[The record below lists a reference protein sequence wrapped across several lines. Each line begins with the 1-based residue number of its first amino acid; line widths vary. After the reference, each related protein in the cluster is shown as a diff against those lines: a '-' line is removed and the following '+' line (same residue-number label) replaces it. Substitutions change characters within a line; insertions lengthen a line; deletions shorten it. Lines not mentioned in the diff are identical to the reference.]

1 MKSADLTSTY
11 SGNNHYARGSNQ
23 TKVRAYNERLV
34 LTLIRQNG
42 PMAKAEIARAT
53 GLSAQTVSV
62 ITRALEADKLLQ
74 KETPIRGK
82 IGQPS
87 VPMSLNKE
95 GAFFLGLKVGR
106 RSLDLVITDFTGA
119 IRARINK
126 RHSYPSPAA
135 VIEFTHMAIERL
147 LNNLTNEERDRVA
160 GLGIAIPFRLWEWAK
175 ALGLDPKDMEDWK
188 TEDIAEKI
196 SQKWDFPIYLQN
208 DASAACGAELV
219 FGAQDRPRDFLYF
232 FIGFFIGGGLVL
244 DDSLYTG
251 KTGNAAAM
259 GPLPIRKSNGT
270 TISLMDLASLVRL
283 EQAVIEAGGIAETIW
298 ENTQNWDIDPALVD
312 TWITATVSALVE
324 GIIAASCIID
334 FECVMVEGWLP
345 EDIRARIVAGVNA
358 KLQGVVAP
366 GIDLPTARAGTIGSD
381 ARALG
386 GASLP
391 LSDRFLIDRNGF
403 VNR

>member
-1 MKSADLTSTY
+1 MKTADLTSTY

-147 LNNLTNEERDRVA
+147 LNNLTN
-160 GLGIAIPFRLWEWAK
+160 
-175 ALGLDPKDMEDWK
+175 
-188 TEDIAEKI
+188 
-196 SQKWDFPIYLQN
+196 
-208 DASAACGAELV
+208 
-219 FGAQDRPRDFLYF
+219 
-232 FIGFFIGGGLVL
+232 
-244 DDSLYTG
+244 
-251 KTGNAAAM
+251 
-259 GPLPIRKSNGT
+259 
-270 TISLMDLASLVRL
+270 
-283 EQAVIEAGGIAETIW
+283 
-298 ENTQNWDIDPALVD
+298 
-312 TWITATVSALVE
+312 
-324 GIIAASCIID
+324 
-334 FECVMVEGWLP
+334 
-345 EDIRARIVAGVNA
+345 
-358 KLQGVVAP
+358 
-366 GIDLPTARAGTIGSD
+366 
-381 ARALG
+381 
-386 GASLP
+386 
-391 LSDRFLIDRNGF
+391 
-403 VNR
+403 